1 MAGNISAD
9 EEEAAKAIE
18 ELFTAVVN
26 GDTAAAEALEDMH
39 RRTVGH
45 RPLDDNVMSRFAEF
59 KKEQRGRWKYKF
71 VYGDP
76 KFPGTDESVIDWML
90 TQDNIP
96 DDIEEMYPGIR
107 AVQALLGKHKL
118 HPCPRRHRRA
128 SPASTT
134 TWQPAPSASW
144 CCLTACHMRSALA
157 PVEYVPSQWRV
168 CAVVIILR
176 IHPTHTHTNPI
187 NNRNFPTHTK
197 KN

>member
-1 MAGNISAD
+1 MAGNISED

-18 ELFTAVVN
+18 DLFTAVVN

-59 KKEQRGRWKYKF
+59 KKEQRERWKYKF
-71 VYGDP
+71 VCDDP
-76 KFPGTDESVIDWML
+76 KYPGTDESVIGWML

-96 DDIEEMYPGIR
+96 DDVEAMYPGIR
-107 AVQALLGKHKL
+107 AVQARLGKHSPP
-118 HPCPRRHRRA
+118 PCPRRHRRA

-144 CCLTACHMRSALA
+144 CCLTACHVRS
-157 PVEYVPSQWRV
+157 
-168 CAVVIILR
+168 VIS
-176 IHPTHTHTNPI
+176 PEVG
-187 NNRNFPTHTK
+187 
-197 KN
+197 

>member
-9 EEEAAKAIE
+9 EEEVAKAIE
-18 ELFTAVVN
+18 DLFTAVVN

-59 KKEQRGRWKYKF
+59 KKEQRERWKYKF
-71 VYGDP
+71 VYDDP

-90 TQDNIP
+90 RKTTFRTASRK
-96 DDIEEMYPGIR
+96 GIR
-107 AVQALLGKHKL
+107 ASAPYRPAEESTSSP
-118 HPCPRRHRRA
+118 PCPRRHRRA

-144 CCLTACHMRSALA
+144 GCLTACHMRSALA
-157 PVEYVPSQWRV
+157 PVECVPLSMACV
-168 CAVVIILR
+168 CCSYNTANTSNQPP
-176 IHPTHTHTNPI
+176 PTYQRP
-187 NNRNFPTHTK
+187 
-197 KN
+197 

>member
-18 ELFTAVVN
+18 DPFTAVVN

-59 KKEQRGRWKYKF
+59 KKEQRERWKYKF
-71 VYGDP
+71 VYDDP
-76 KFPGTDESVIDWML
+76 KIPGTDESVVDWML

-107 AVQALLGKHKL
+107 AVQALQGKHKL
-118 HPCPRRHRRA
+118 HPLPAEA
-128 SPASTT
+128 SEGEPGFDDYMAACTIRFVG
-134 TWQPAPSASW
+134 
-144 CCLTACHMRSALA
+144 CLTACHVRSALA
-157 PVEYVPSQWRV
+157 PSRV
-168 CAVVIILR
+168 CPLSLACVCCCYN
-176 IHPTHTHTNPI
+176 TANTSNTHTNPHKHTQ
-187 NNRNFPTHTK
+187 THHK
-197 KN
+197 P